1 MTRRHLAPAALLAA
15 AALALPATVPSP
27 AQAKQID
34 ALTICGA
41 DGCHAV
47 ERAIG
52 QALHEV
58 GGVALAAA
66 PRAAQH
72 YRLIMKMGD
81 GHRTF
86 GESRVIYVPS
96 ARAIGGDGSWSRID
110 AGSARKLA
118 DALAGR
124 TPLPATAL
132 AKDVAAI
139 TTAGTSLPPEVTLP
153 PASATKP
160 ATASAGGG
168 VSWWLLGGGALALLA
183 TLAFIG
189 NSQVRRR

>member
-1 MTRRHLAPAALLAA
+1 MTRRHLAPAALLAV
-15 AALALPATVPSP
+15 AALAATAPSP

-34 ALTICGA
+34 GLTVCGA

-58 GGVALAAA
+58 GGAPLASAPVTAA
-66 PRAAQH
+66 H
-72 YRLIMKMGD
+72 YRLVQKMGD

-118 DALAGR
+118 HALAGR
-124 TPLPATAL
+124 APLPATAL

-139 TTAGTSLPPEVTLP
+139 TTPGTSLPPEVTLP

-160 ATASAGGG
+160 AAAASAGGG
-168 VSWWLLGGGALALLA
+168 VSWWLLGGGALAILA
-183 TLAFIG
+183 ALGFIG
-189 NSQVRRR
+189 NAQVRRR

>member
-1 MTRRHLAPAALLAA
+1 MTRHHLAPTALLAV
-15 AALALPATVPSP
+15 AALAATAPSH
-27 AQAKQID
+27 ALAKQID
-34 ALTICGA
+34 GLTVCGA

-52 QALHEV
+52 QSLHEV
-58 GGVALAAA
+58 GGTALAAV

-72 YRLIMKMGD
+72 YRLILKMGD

-96 ARAIGGDGSWSRID
+96 AQAIGGDGSWSRID
-110 AGSARKLA
+110 TGAARKLA
-118 DALAGR
+118 HALAGR

-153 PASATKP
+153 PAP
-160 ATASAGGG
+160 ATTSAAASAGGG
-168 VSWWLLGGGALALLA
+168 VSWWLLGGGALAIVA
-183 TLAFIG
+183 ALAFIG
-189 NSQVRRR
+189 NAQLRRR